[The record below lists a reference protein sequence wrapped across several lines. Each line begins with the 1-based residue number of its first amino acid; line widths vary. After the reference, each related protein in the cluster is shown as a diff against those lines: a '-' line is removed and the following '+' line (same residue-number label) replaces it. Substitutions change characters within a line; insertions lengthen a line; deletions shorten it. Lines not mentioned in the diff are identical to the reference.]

1 MIGVINMEQISS
13 TQNVKMQ
20 VKMEEPVITQQL
32 GMDLQLVVD
41 LQNIQIMI
49 LQVGANNYF
58 LFRYMAA
65 LQHTISR

>member
-32 GMDLQLVVD
+32 GMGLQLVVS
-41 LQNIQIMI
+41 LHIITMKSR
-49 LQVGANNYF
+49 F
-58 LFRYMAA
+58 FR
-65 LQHTISR
+65 LGIIGTL